1 MIDLKLK
8 KIIIKKQQRHPPL
21 ALTDFIKLNH
31 SEVERRVRELG
42 EKQHQSQETKKSQSA
57 AENWCFTVI

>member
-42 EKQHQSQETKKSQSA
+42 EKQDNIKVKKPRNLRVQQK
-57 AENWCFTVI
+57 TGVLR

>member
-42 EKQHQSQETKKSQSA
+42 EKQDNIKVKKPRSLRVQQK
-57 AENWCFTVI
+57 TGVLR